1 MNKKEST
8 MNFNFGEVLTRAWQ
22 ITWKYKVLWIFG
34 ILASCSRGSGG
45 GSSGGG
51 SGSGGDSGNGYSPF
65 EPSQAQRYFEQFGNW
80 LTANWWVVALVV
92 LGVILLALL
101 FVFLGTIGRIGLI
114 RGTLQA
120 EEGAERLSF
129 GELFRGSMPFFWRV
143 FGLTF
148 LIGLV
153 FLVLMLPLIL
163 FGVITA
169 GIGFLCMIPLFCLLI
184 PVSVAI
190 YLIVELANVA
200 IVKENLGIVDGWKRG
215 FAIAL
220 NNVGPVIVLGL
231 ILLVVGFVIGLAIAI
246 PIIMIVL
253 PAALGFATGQGQ
265 NMTPLLIGG
274 LCLVAFL
281 PVSIL
286 ISGVFNTFMGAT
298 WTLTYL
304 RLAHKPEPPVVVAE
318 ANA

>member
-45 GSSGGG
+45 GSSGGSG
-51 SGSGGDSGNGYSPF
+51 GSGGDSGNGYSPF
-65 EPSQAQRYFEQFGNW
+65 EPSQAQHYFNQISDW
-80 LTANWWVVALVV
+80 LTANWWVVALIV

-101 FVFLGTIGRIGLI
+101 SIFLGTIGRIGLI

-148 LIGLV
+148 LIGLI
-153 FLVLMLPLIL
+153 FLVIMLPLIL
-163 FGVITA
+163 FGVLTA
-169 GIGFLCMIPLFCLLI
+169 GIGFLCIIPLFCLLI
-184 PVSVAI
+184 PVSIAI

-200 IVKENLGIVDGWKRG
+200 IVKDNLGIVDGWKRG
-215 FAIAL
+215 YATAL
-220 NNVGPVIVLGL
+220 NNVGPIIVMGL
-231 ILLVVGFVIGLAIAI
+231 ILLVSGFVIGLVVAI
-246 PIIMIVL
+246 PIIMIAV
-253 PAALGFATGQGQ
+253 PTAIGFATGQGQ

-274 LCLVAFL
+274 LCFVAFL
-281 PVSIL
+281 PVGIL
-286 ISGVFNTFMGAT
+286 INGVCNTFMGAT

-304 RLAHKPEPPVVVAE
+304 RLTRKPEPPVVLAE